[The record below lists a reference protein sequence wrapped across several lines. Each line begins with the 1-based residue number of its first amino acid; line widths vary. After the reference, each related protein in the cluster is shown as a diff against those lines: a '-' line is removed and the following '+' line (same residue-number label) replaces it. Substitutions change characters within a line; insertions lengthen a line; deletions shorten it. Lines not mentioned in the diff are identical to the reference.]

1 MKLEMELR
9 AESETLENNDNIKGE
24 SKREIGIDVLKG
36 LGIIFVLLGHMVGIG
51 FYEDISVYIYS
62 FHMPL
67 FFFIS
72 GYLKYKKSSNL
83 SVFQNIKKAAKHIL
97 LPYFI
102 LLTISILFTET
113 VMAYIYTGHIFVVPL
128 DWGEVLQAYFLS
140 GGYLEKIPCQNFPL
154 WYLPLFFIAT
164 IIFDLLVRNKKVE
177 KFLPII
183 VLILIAVTVPFQ
195 NLIPGRPALHI
206 NVLPAGLAFMG
217 LGYLFNKY
225 IKNEKVPDLLA
236 YVCLAIGILI
246 ASVNGGNISEIN
258 NVIYYVG
265 AVCSIYFF
273 YAITKDNNNKLLAYI
288 GKNSL
293 IIYGLHALIF
303 STFAYT
309 FIYRFFRDRF
319 GAGIMLMVVQ
329 IIYTL
334 IISIGIC
341 KIIDLIKSK
350 LRRRKNKALKSA

>member
-1 MKLEMELR
+1 MENVENRELMH
-9 AESETLENNDNIKGE
+9 EEENNVKVEN
-24 SKREIGIDVLKG
+24 KREINIDVLKG
-36 LGIIFVLLGHMVGIG
+36 LGIIFVMLGHMVGIG
-51 FYEDISVYIYS
+51 FYEDIYVYIYS

-72 GYLKYKKSSNL
+72 GYLKYKKRSSI
-83 SVFQNIKKAAKHIL
+83 SVLENIKKSVKRIL
-97 LPYFI
+97 IPYFI

-113 VMAYIYTGHIFVVPL
+113 VMAYIYFGEVFVIPL
-128 DWGEVLQAYFLS
+128 DWVEVLQAYFLA
-140 GGYLEKIPCQNFPL
+140 GGFLENIPCQNFPL

-164 IIFDLLVRNKKVE
+164 IIFDLFVRNKKVE

-183 VLILIAVTVPFQ
+183 VLILIAISVPFQ
-195 NLIPGRPALHI
+195 NLIPGRPAFHI
-206 NVLPAGLAFMG
+206 NVLPVGLAFME

-225 IKNEKVPDLLA
+225 IKNEKVPDLVA
-236 YVCLAIGILI
+236 YVCLFIGILV

-273 YAITKDNNNKLLAYI
+273 YSITKNNNNKLLAYI

-303 STFAYT
+303 STFVYT
-309 FIYRFFRDRF
+309 FISTFFKERF
-319 GAGIMLMVVQ
+319 GTGIMLMVVQ

-334 IISIGIC
+334 VISIGIC
-341 KIIDLIKSK
+341 KIIDLIKK
-350 LRRRKNKALKSA
+350 KFRRKIEE